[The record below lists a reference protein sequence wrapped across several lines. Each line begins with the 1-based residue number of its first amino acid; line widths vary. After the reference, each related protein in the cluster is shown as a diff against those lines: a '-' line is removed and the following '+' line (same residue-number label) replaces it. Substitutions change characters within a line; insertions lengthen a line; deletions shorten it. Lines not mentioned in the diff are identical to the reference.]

1 VLTKAAMSLT
11 KRPPHVYH
19 WCQITLHW
27 LVALL
32 VAAQY
37 ATGGSIERT
46 HHAVAHGL
54 EAQPFDL
61 LLHKIHNRTGLIIL
75 ALMLVRLA
83 MRLSIGVPDQLGSR
97 SDWHVRVARAAHLSF
112 YVILIAQAST
122 GAIASYFFWPI
133 SVVHVALSKVLLA
146 LIALH
151 AAAAFWHFFIVRDA
165 AMERMLTLRAS
176 RASIASAPALSEPHG
191 R

>member
-1 VLTKAAMSLT
+1 MNMASEPV
-11 KRPPHVYH
+11 PHSYH
-19 WCQITLHW
+19 WCQVALHW

-46 HHAVAHGL
+46 HHAVAHGH

-75 ALMLVRLA
+75 GLMLVRLLLR
-83 MRLSIGVPDQLGSR
+83 MLIGVPSPSGEEG
-97 SDWHVRVARAAHLSF
+97 DWRTRAARAMHVGF

-122 GAIASYFFWPI
+122 GAIASYFFWPV
-133 SVVHVALSKVLLA
+133 SALHVALSKVLLA
-146 LIALH
+146 LIAVH
-151 AAAAFWHFFIVRDA
+151 
-165 AMERMLTLRAS
+165 
-176 RASIASAPALSEPHG
+176 ASAAVWHRFVLRDGAMARMAPWRKAGTSAAPAAPS
-191 R
+191 RR

>member
-1 VLTKAAMSLT
+1 VLTNAAMSLT
-11 KRPPHVYH
+11 KRASHAYH

-46 HHAVAHGL
+46 HHAAAHGH
-54 EAQPFDL
+54 EVNSFDL
-61 LLHKIHNRTGLIIL
+61 ILHKIHNRTGLIIL
-75 ALMLVRLA
+75 GLMLVRLA
-83 MRLSIGVPDQLGSR
+83 MRLSIGVPDQLGPR
-97 SDWHVRVARAAHLSF
+97 SDWRVRVARAAHLSF

-133 SVVHVALSKVLLA
+133 GVVHVALSKVLLA
-146 LIALH
+146 LVALH
-151 AAAAFWHFFIVRDA
+151 ACAALWHFFIVRDG
-165 AMERMLTLRAS
+165 AMERMLTLRSS
-176 RASIASAPALSEPHG
+176 RASPVLASALSEP
-191 R
+191 RER

>member
-1 VLTKAAMSLT
+1 MAAMSLT
-11 KRPPHVYH
+11 KRAPQAYH

-46 HHAVAHGL
+46 HHAAAHGL
-54 EAQPFDL
+54 EVQPFDL
-61 LLHKIHNRTGLIIL
+61 ILHKLHNRTGLIIL

-83 MRLSIGVPDQLGSR
+83 MRLSIGVPDQLGPK
-97 SDWHVRVARAAHLSF
+97 SDWRVRLARAAHLSF
-112 YVILIAQAST
+112 YAILIMQAST
-122 GAIASYFFWPI
+122 GAIASYFFWP
-133 SVVHVALSKVLLA
+133 VAAVHVALSKVLLA

-151 AAAAFWHFFIVRDA
+151 ACAALWHFFIVRDG
-165 AMERMLTLRAS
+165 AMERMLTLRGS
-176 RASIASAPALSEPHG
+176 RASTASASALSEPRG